1 VNSKKY
7 IILSLVSVLVSLI
20 LVSCSI
26 TDAIQSKIGNKNKDF
41 EYIKQNKVDKIVIQS
56 TRDTGFRFVVTDK
69 STISEIYDLL
79 SSAKAV
85 SEKSSLDPD
94 YIFEMQMGKDIKKF
108 NYVVGIYD
116 KKTGNFYDDKST
128 YVVPKR
134 LDNDI
139 IQNLSFIR
147 KPREFEHVYYQ
158 SIIDVMKKDKDKI
171 IQGGSNVGVDISE
184 DRDCAQYILSTDL
197 EQFKRDI
204 KAVVPK
210 GELAIKDTD
219 KYDTLI
225 SVKNQGYKTTTFKTI
240 VTITSKKDN
249 SQTNYYV
256 DAKYDDFNAWQI
268 SVLDKK
274 PDSW

>member
-1 VNSKKY
+1 MNNRKS
-7 IILSLVSVLVSLI
+7 IILLIIFVLVSALF
-20 LVSCSI
+20 VSCGV
-26 TDAIQSKIGNKNKDF
+26 TDAIQSKLGSKNKDF

-85 SEKSSLDPD
+85 NEKSTLAPD
-94 YIFEMQMGKDIKKF
+94 YIFEMQMGKEVRKF

-116 KKTGNFYDDKST
+116 KKTGNFYDDKSV

-147 KPREFEHVYYQ
+147 KPREFENVYYT
-158 SIIDVMKKDKDKI
+158 SILEVIKKNKDMLLKDDGNI
-171 IQGGSNVGVDISE
+171 GIDISD

-197 EQFKRDI
+197 EQFKRDLKSI
-204 KAVVPK
+204 IPNGQLVDNNSDKFN
-210 GELAIKDTD
+210 AI
-219 KYDTLI
+219 I
-225 SVKNQGYKTTTFKTI
+225 SVKNQGYKTKTFKTI
-240 VTITSKKDN
+240 VTITNKKDN

-256 DAKYDDFNAWQI
+256 DCKYDDFNAWQI
-268 SVLDKK
+268 NVLDKK
-274 PDSW
+274 PDTW